1 MGIKGSTK
9 KGAAFRCWLSADL
22 LPVFVGD
29 LTLHKKT
36 TKKKGGGWRGEWGDK
51 GGGVQT
57 KGAVAAE
64 RQAVRAL
71 HGQMT

>member
-29 LTLHKKT
+29 LTLHKKL
-36 TKKKGGGWRGEWGDK
+36 KKKRRGSGGWG